1 MVKYT
6 VNLTNARAEALSE
19 SELQEYANALADDRV
34 IRKADRERSQK
45 ILVLA
50 ASSAKE
56 LSDAVAPIIAA
67 EKLKAEVEIA
77 KVEEKL

>member
-19 SELQEYANALADDRV
+19 SELQAYANALADDRV
-34 IRKADRERSQK
+34 IRKAERERSQK
-45 ILVLA
+45 ILVLV
-50 ASSAKE
+50 ASSEKE

-67 EKLKAEVEIA
+67 EKLKAEKI
-77 KVEEKL
+77 EEKL

>member
-1 MVKYT
+1 MEEHKMKYT
-6 VNLTNARAEALSE
+6 ITLSDEQAAVLSE
-19 SELQEYANALADDRV
+19 SESQEYVRALANDRV

-50 ASSAKE
+50 ASSEKE

-67 EKLKAEVEIA
+67 EKLKAEKI
-77 KVEEKL
+77 EEKL

>member
-1 MVKYT
+1 MKYT
-6 VNLTNARAEALSE
+6 IILSEKQAEVLSE
-19 SELQEYANALADDRV
+19 SELQEYANALANDRV
-34 IRKADRERSQK
+34 IRKADRERSRK

-67 EKLKAEVEIA
+67 EKLKAEAEIA
-77 KVEEKL
+77 KAEEKL